1 MILHLVKMGVLARKA
16 KVHNSPVNVHPALRV
31 IFVTWMSLSALLSLV
46 KMEVLARKEQAL
58 SILVPAWMDFQDSIV
73 WRIWTTA
80 TPLTASMEALVSK
93 TMEPLSCALAHL
105 TTLDLS
111 VGRK

>member
-1 MILHLVKMGVLARKA
+1 MIRHLVKMGVLVRKA

-58 SILVPAWMDFQDSIV
+58 PTLVPAWMDSQDSTV
-73 WRIWTTA
+73 QKTWTTA
-80 TPLTASMEALVSK
+80 TPLTASMEAPVSK
-93 TMEPLSCALAHL
+93 IMEPLSHVLARL
-105 TTLDLS
+105 TTLDLG
-111 VGRK
+111 VRRR